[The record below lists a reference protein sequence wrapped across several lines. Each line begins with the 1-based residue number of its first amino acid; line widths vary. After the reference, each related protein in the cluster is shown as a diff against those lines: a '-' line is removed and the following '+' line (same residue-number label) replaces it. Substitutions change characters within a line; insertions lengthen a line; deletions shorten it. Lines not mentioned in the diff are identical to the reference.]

1 MTTTLQI
8 LLLVGVALALL
19 GLLGVILYWQFIV
32 AEGAYLGKRV
42 VVLLYDRFAFRY
54 DEVKEFNP
62 LSDAILLAGP
72 IVRHAPAGRVLD
84 IATGTGR
91 LPCALFAQPG
101 FSGYVSALDA
111 SAGMLVVAKHKLSA
125 YSNRID
131 WHHRS
136 AVPLPFAAE
145 QFDAVA
151 CLEALEFLPNGD
163 VALREMWRVL
173 RPGGL
178 LLVSNRIGPDAWKL
192 PGRAPP
198 TPVFLER
205 LHACGFT
212 AAEAEDWLVDYDLVR
227 AKKP

>member
-1 MTTTLQI
+1 MTTVLQI
-8 LLLVGVALALL
+8 LLLLGVALALL
-19 GLLGVILYWQFIV
+19 GLLGVVLYWQFIV
-32 AEGAYLGKRV
+32 AEGAYLGRRI

-54 DEVKEFNP
+54 DEVKDFNP
-62 LSDAILLAGP
+62 LSDAVLLAGP
-72 IVRHAPAGRVLD
+72 ILAHVPSGRVLD

-101 FSGYVSALDA
+101 FSGRVSALDA

-125 YSNRID
+125 YAGRID
-131 WHHRS
+131 WHHCS
-136 AVPLPFAAE
+136 AVPLPFANE

-151 CLEALEFLPNGD
+151 CLEALEFFPD
-163 VALREMWRVL
+163 ADTALREMWRVL

-205 LHACGFT
+205 LRASGF
-212 AAEAEDWLVDYDLVR
+212 ADVEAQDWLVDYDLVR
-227 AKKP
+227 AQKR